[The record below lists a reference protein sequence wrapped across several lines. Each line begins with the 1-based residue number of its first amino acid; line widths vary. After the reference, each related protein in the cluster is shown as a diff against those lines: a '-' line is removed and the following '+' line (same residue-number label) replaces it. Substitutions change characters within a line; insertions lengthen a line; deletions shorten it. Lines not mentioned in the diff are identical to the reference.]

1 MPITQAQLWKL
12 RLEIVLNSLYYSDY
26 ENSLGLNRRIVS
38 VFFDGFLEF
47 VEEEMKEDIADF
59 TDNDFFRHLPAYDN
73 SEYLWQYF
81 CGFEEVLPGCYPAE
95 EEESAA

>member
-1 MPITQAQLWKL
+1 MPITQAQLWRL

-26 ENSLGLNRRIVS
+26 ENSLGLDRRV
-38 VFFDGFLEF
+38 VAAFFDGFLEF
-47 VEEEMKEDIADF
+47 VEEEMKEDIPGF
-59 TDNDFFRHLPAYDN
+59 TDSDFFRHLPAYDN

-95 EEESAA
+95 EEETAA

>member
-12 RLEIVLNSLYYSDY
+12 RLEIVLNSLYYCDY
-26 ENSLGLNRRIVS
+26 ENSLGLDRRAVAA
-38 VFFDGFLEF
+38 FFDGFLEF
-47 VEEEMKEDIADF
+47 VEEEMKEDIPGF
-59 TDNDFFRHLPAYDN
+59 TDKDFFRHLSAYDN

-81 CGFEEVLPGCYPAE
+81 SGFEEVLPGCYPAE